1 MFVVVPCIKG
11 YSFKGKIAGCHLGVM
26 GSTPIDLVM
35 STEFLG
41 IFVLILFSITLSTII
56 SGASYIVGV
65 KLPDSEKVSVYECGF
80 DPFGSSR
87 VPFSV
92 KFFLVGILFLIFDL
106 EISFLF
112 PWCVVYNQI
121 GLFGFWTMYI
131 FLVILT
137 VGLVYEWAKGGLEWE

>member
-1 MFVVVPCIKG
+1 
-11 YSFKGKIAGCHLGVM
+11 M
-26 GSTPIDLVM
+26 GSIPANLEYKATMEI
-35 STEFLG
+35 EFVG
-41 IFVLILFSITLSTII
+41 IFVLILVSVVLSTII
-56 SGASYIVGV
+56 SGASYIVSI
-65 KLPDSEKVSVYECGF
+65 KQPDSEKVSVYECGF

-121 GLFGFWTMYI
+121 ELFGFWVMYV

-137 VGLVYEWAKGGLEWE
+137 IGLVYEWIKGGLEWE

>member
-1 MFVVVPCIKG
+1 MIN
-11 YSFKGKIAGCHLGVM
+11 I
-26 GSTPIDLVM
+26 
-35 STEFLG
+35 EFLG
-41 IFVLILFSITLSTII
+41 IFILILCSYILSALI

-65 KLPDSEKVSVYECGF
+65 KQPDIEKVSVYECGF

-112 PWCVVYNQI
+112 PWCVVLNQI
-121 GLFGFWTMYI
+121 KLLGIWVMYLFLI
-131 FLVILT
+131 ILT
-137 VGLVYEWAKGGLEWE
+137 IGLIYEWVRGGLEWE

>member
-1 MFVVVPCIKG
+1 MD
-11 YSFKGKIAGCHLGVM
+11 M
-26 GSTPIDLVM
+26 
-35 STEFLG
+35 EFFG
-41 IFVLILFSITLSTII
+41 IFLLILFSIILSTII

-65 KLPDSEKVSVYECGF
+65 KQSDSEKVSVYECGF

-121 GLFGFWTMYI
+121 ELFGFWIMYL

-137 VGLVYEWAKGGLEWE
+137 IGLVYEWVKGGLEWE